1 VLKRPVTAKPGLLV
15 YIMVDNISATTEK
28 IVKEGGAIMRV
39 HTPEIAHF
47 RDPAGNI
54 LGLYQ
59 EPGS

>member
-1 VLKRPVTAKPGLLV
+1 MLKRPVTAKPGLLV
-15 YIMVDNISATTEK
+15 YIMVDSLSATKEA
-28 IVKEGGAIMRV
+28 IVREGGAIMRV
-39 HTPEIAHF
+39 HTTEIAHF

>member
-1 VLKRPVTAKPGLLV
+1 
-15 YIMVDNISATTEK
+15 MVDSISATTEA
-28 IVKEGGAIMRV
+28 ILREGGSIMRE
-39 HTPEIAHF
+39 HTPEIAQF

>member
-1 VLKRPVTAKPGLLV
+1 MLV
-15 YIMVDNISATTEK
+15 YVMVDSISATTAA
-28 IVKEGGAIMRV
+28 IVQEGGAIMRV

-59 EPGS
+59 EPR

>member
-1 VLKRPVTAKPGLLV
+1 MLIYV
-15 YIMVDNISATTEK
+15 MVDNISKTTEA
-28 IVKEGGAIMRV
+28 IVREGGAIMRV

-54 LGLYQ
+54 VGLYQ